1 MALDRDQVGLLFK
14 VNADTADAVQAF
26 SLLRGVVEGM
36 AAETSEQLQR
46 MASRFG
52 AVGDQV
58 RQTGQ
63 QFRESFG
70 DAARGQLAGY
80 VGQFGLLGDA
90 AAGMIPSLTGS
101 AAGIAAIAGGAAA
114 AGAAMAAAALSTAN
128 YAGSLNDLADVSNLE
143 LDTLQGLKAG
153 AALVGE
159 SFESLTTSTVIF
171 QKNIEGA
178 KNGNKDLIE
187 TFKTLGVDLNG
198 SVDDAFRQAIEQLSR
213 MENGSQKTA
222 MSTELFGKQ
231 ATSLLKIM
239 TEMDGS
245 YSNLINKAREFGVL
259 LTTEEIEAADQF
271 GKQLDILK
279 IKAEGFAFAVGNK
292 VITALNMLGDAFVE
306 AFDPDVARRME
317 EQLRQM
323 GTLDAA
329 TRARLEGIDT
339 GPVRDKPKTKETPT
353 TTRAK
358 TMATEILTDN
368 RFYEQYLKNIQ
379 TQEQRLRDEQE
390 RLRVAAMTDEEAR
403 IIDAQRRIQENI
415 LRVRLDIAQNT
426 EGTYSDTVLNLKL
439 ANLEQEATI
448 TNRKLLD
455 LQAQRLAI
463 EEAYEMDRNANIKA
477 SEERNRAEIQKTY
490 EEQRQALLS
499 LRELIE
505 ESRRQREQQLAA
517 DPSSPLSIFGAQGQ
531 EAADKGA
538 SIFGQISAS
547 ASEAISSVSDQLG
560 NFSSMMTDALN
571 AVAGGLQNIIA
582 NFIITGRIGGAAF
595 KALAAQIISA
605 VTAQAAVKAIFE
617 LAEGFAANARY
628 DFAAAAQHFTAA
640 KFYGVVAGVAAAA
653 SVGLAA
659 IGGGGGGANGTMF
672 LGQDRRSGSAVM
684 EQGGRRATEPQVII
698 IRAET
703 EPGVMVSKFVQDYRA
718 NGEARSVLR
727 RDLLGEF

>member
-14 VNADTADAVQAF
+14 VSADTADAVQAF

-101 AAGIAAIAGGAAA
+101 AAGIAAMAGGAAA

-245 YSNLINKAREFGVL
+245 YSNLIDKAREFGVL

-339 GPVRDKPKTKETPT
+339 GPTREKPKPKETPT

-358 TMATEILTDN
+358 TMASEILTDN

-390 RLRVAAMTDEEAR
+390 RLRIAAMTDEEAR

-463 EEAYEMDRNANIKA
+463 EEAYEMERNANIKA
-477 SEERNRAEIQKTY
+477 SEERNRAEIQKTH

-505 ESRRQREQQLAA
+505 ESRRQREQQLAD

-538 SIFGQISAS
+538 GIFGQISAS

-560 NFSSMMTDALN
+560 NFSSMMTDAFG
-571 AVAGGLQNIIA
+571 AVAGGLQNILA
-582 NFIITGRIGGAAF
+582 NFILTGRIGGAAF

-640 KFYGVVAGVAAAA
+640 KFYGTVAGVAAAA

-659 IGGGGGGANGTMF
+659 IGGGGGGDNGTMF

-703 EPGVMVSKFVQDYRA
+703 EPGVMVSKFVQDYRS